1 MTEADKLS
9 LAVAFA
15 LAFVTTG
22 MAVATCF
29 LAWFTFKLVKS
40 GGLSSNGT
48 ENLHKRPTI

>member
-15 LAFVTTG
+15 LAFVTTE

-40 GGLSSNGT
+40 AATSNDQQA
-48 ENLHKRPTI
+48 